1 MTVTDKTLTQ
11 NLTRTTATDDPKQMA
26 GYLGT
31 LAREVDQR
39 MRAHFYDLSRSQ
51 RRPFAVLRKSVPEIV
66 DTSLVTNASI
76 HYDTVD
82 VDTGGMI
89 DLSVSDITIN
99 LRETGWYCLG
109 GYLHTTGF
117 GAVNTDVWM
126 AVDGGYNAVRDGGLA
141 FSPVSVSYITQVT
154 APDVTTIG
162 SQMLWSGSSSTSSTT
177 ILSAQMW
184 AYKVRDL

>member
-1 MTVTDKTLTQ
+1 VTDKTSTQ
-11 NLTRTTATDDPKQMA
+11 NLTRTTDDPKQMA

-39 MRAHFYDLSRSQ
+39 MRAHYYDLSRSQ
-51 RRPFAVLRKSVPEIV
+51 RRPFAVLRKTVPEII
-66 DTSLVTNASI
+66 DTSLVSDASI

-99 LRETGWYCLG
+99 LREPGWYCLG
-109 GYLHTTGF
+109 GYLLCTGF

-126 AVDGGYNAVRDGGLA
+126 AVNGGYNAVRDGGLA
-141 FSPVSVSYITQVT
+141 FSPVTVSYLTQIT
-154 APDVTTIG
+154 APDQNIG
-162 SQMLWSGSSSTSSTT
+162 SQMLWSGSSTTSSTT